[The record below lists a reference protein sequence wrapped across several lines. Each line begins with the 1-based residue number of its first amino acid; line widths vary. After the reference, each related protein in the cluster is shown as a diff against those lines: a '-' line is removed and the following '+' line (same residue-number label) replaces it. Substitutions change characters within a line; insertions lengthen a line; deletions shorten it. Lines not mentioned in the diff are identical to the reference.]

1 MLSTML
7 HSLTWF
13 LGAFGATLTT
23 LALLRYR
30 LNHYEK
36 HIDLKNTLQEIS
48 QEVALGYFQHC
59 YNKLSELSGQEPY
72 KSQIEVLK
80 AQCLQGLGR
89 KDELL
94 EFLNRTLEHHPK
106 NHTARRMLA
115 RQLVEAGD
123 HPRALEQFEILEGHL
138 QDEDLLAHATALYQ
152 TNRWSDCQQIIEHT
166 CRQPN
171 GQILGLLGDALFQQ
185 QEWGLAL
192 DYYQKAENLGW
203 RPLGQ
208 ISHKAISCLKLMRYP
223 EAEIHFREWLRAS
236 PSDLESVTGLAC
248 SLERQNK
255 VEEAFTLL
263 NQYEE
268 DLIEDP
274 LAQATLGRCHFRRK
288 QYARA
293 THHLLSAY
301 ELEHIDATTLAL
313 AAISLEKQTRWSHA
327 EKLYETLTKDYPEH
341 VAGYAGLSYLFA
353 IGQAREIG
361 PQRGLDL
368 ALRVVELQPCMASW
382 EILSGAYARCG
393 MFEKA
398 HQIQENLMRYAKE
411 EIALL
416 RRQDSMRK
424 LRQHKPLGSQL
435 ILRLD
440 VA

>member
-1 MLSTML
+1 ML

-13 LGAFGATLTT
+13 LGAFGATLAT

-59 YNKLSELSGQEPY
+59 YNKLCELSGQEPY

-94 EFLNRTLEHHPK
+94 EFLTRTLEHHPK

-115 RQLVEAGD
+115 KQLVEISD
-123 HPRALEQFEILEGHL
+123 HLKALEQFEILGSNIQE
-138 QDEDLLAHATALYQ
+138 EDLLAYATALYQ
-152 TNRWSDCQQIIEHT
+152 TNRWSQCQQMIEQN

-171 GQILGLLGDALFQQ
+171 GQILGLLGDSLFAQE
-185 QEWGLAL
+185 EWGLAL

-208 ISHKAISCLKLMRYP
+208 ISHKAISCLKLMRYQ
-223 EAEIHFREWLRAS
+223 EAEVLFRDWLRAS
-236 PSDLESVTGLAC
+236 PNDLESVTGLAC
-248 SLERQNK
+248 CLERQNK
-255 VEEAFTLL
+255 TDEACKILE
-263 NQYEE
+263 QYDD
-268 DLIEDP
+268 DLSEDP
-274 LAQATLGRCHFRRK
+274 LSQATLGRCHFRRK
-288 QYARA
+288 QYAKA
-293 THHLLSAY
+293 THHLLNAY
-301 ELEHIDATTLAL
+301 ELGHGDPTTLAL
-313 AAISLEKQTRWSHA
+313 AAMSLEKQTRWSHA
-327 EKLYETLTKDYPEH
+327 EKLYDTLVKEYPEDIS
-341 VAGYAGLSYLFA
+341 GYAGLSYLFA
-353 IGQAREIG
+353 IGQAREMG

-368 ALRVVELQPCMASW
+368 ALKTVEMQPCMASW
-382 EILSGAYARCG
+382 EMLSGAYARCG

-411 EIALL
+411 ESALA
-416 RRQDSMRK
+416 RRQDAMRK
-424 LRQHKPLGSQL
+424 LRQHKPLSSQL
-435 ILRLD
+435 IHRMD